1 MEMVFDIRKATNRDG
16 DQIAILIDA
25 VFADYPGC
33 IFDRAGEFP
42 ELDAIADDFTAG
54 NGCIWVVEGDG
65 RVLGCLGIKYDP
77 AQKQAELHKVYL
89 DRATRGQGVAQRMLT
104 KALDWLVQ
112 THPDCTELVLWTDTR
127 FEAGH
132 RFYEKC
138 GFTRTGETRI
148 LDDLSA
154 SSEYRFKARPND
166 VLLRII

>member
-1 MEMVFDIRKATNRDG
+1 
-16 DQIAILIDA
+16 
-25 VFADYPGC
+25 
-33 IFDRAGEFP
+33 
-42 ELDAIADDFTAG
+42 
-54 NGCIWVVEGDG
+54 
-65 RVLGCLGIKYDP
+65 
-77 AQKQAELHKVYL
+77 
-89 DRATRGQGVAQRMLT
+89 MLT

-166 VLLRII
+166 VLLRIA

>member
-16 DQIAILIDA
+16 DQVATLIAA

-33 IFDRAGEFP
+33 VFDRAGEFP

-54 NGCIWVVEGDG
+54 NGCIWVVEGYG

-77 AQKQAELHKVYL
+77 AQKQSELHKVYL

-138 GFTRTGETRI
+138 GFTRTGETRT

-154 SSEYRFKARPND
+154 SSEYCFKARPGD
-166 VLLRII
+166 IRFRIR

>member
-1 MEMVFDIRKATNRDG
+1 MEMAFDIRKATNRDG
-16 DQIAILIDA
+16 EQVATLIAA

-104 KALDWLVQ
+104 KALDWLMQ

-166 VLLRII
+166 ILLRIA